1 MQIKPMGIFSFFRS
15 LTARSNESESTSPIA
30 APQDLAKVSVEL
42 PTETA
47 AELVLRAVNLR
58 KDELQ
63 AEQSRLS
70 AEYSNSIESA
80 KEKIAA
86 AERLVS
92 ESGVDRALLR
102 ILEEFWHWPTWSKRD
117 DFRNYCNIEAENL
130 TAEAFK
136 SEEKEG
142 IRVTFDYHKS
152 HLTFVFLE
160 AKSYAPD
167 YTKYGT
173 VTLLEDE
180 RPVVVISIYHDPEK
194 HREYYQ
200 WSRLSTEQ
208 LSPGEWMLR
217 VVEMQVEIEATVNT
231 QIRELQRDR
240 ILTQAAN
247 LPDVE

>member
-1 MQIKPMGIFSFFRS
+1 M
-15 LTARSNESESTSPIA
+15 
-30 APQDLAKVSVEL
+30 
-42 PTETA
+42 
-47 AELVLRAVNLR
+47 
-58 KDELQ
+58 
-63 AEQSRLS
+63 
-70 AEYSNSIESA
+70 
-80 KEKIAA
+80 
-86 AERLVS
+86 
-92 ESGVDRALLR
+92 
-102 ILEEFWHWPTWSKRD
+102 
-117 DFRNYCNIEAENL
+117 
-130 TAEAFK
+130 
-136 SEEKEG
+136 
-142 IRVTFDYHKS
+142 
-152 HLTFVFLE
+152 FLE

-180 RPVVVISIYHDPEK
+180 RPVVAISIYHDPEK

-217 VVEMQVEIEATVNT
+217 VVEMQAEIEATVNT